1 MIDNPFILLCFINT
15 KLRDCYCG
23 LDKLCEELDLSK
35 EILKSAGIALNE
47 FLEVSVSNGVIT
59 LVKPNRHKTLEERA
73 AEYDGK
79 LMLDGEYDWGEPV
92 GREVW

>member
-1 MIDNPFILLCFINT
+1 MQAQVKAWGNSQGI
-15 KLRDCYCG
+15 R
-23 LDKLCEELDLSK
+23 LSK
-35 EILKSAGIALNE
+35 EILQSAGISLDE

-73 AEYDGK
+73 AEFGGK

>member
-1 MIDNPFILLCFINT
+1 MLEIRRGTKEDIAQVAAIYDHIL
-15 KLRDCYCG
+15 
-23 LDKLCEELDLSK
+23 
-35 EILKSAGIALNE
+35 
-47 FLEVSVSNGVIT
+47 
-59 LVKPNRHKTLEERA
+59 TLEDRA